1 MIIMTIRDLLNII
14 PVLKELLEKP
24 FKGAIA
30 FKLARLVRELD
41 KESSLFEFSRQKIA
55 EKYGLRDEN
64 NNLIVDEE
72 GNIKLQQDKIN
83 LCNEEMMNLLNTE
96 ITISADKIPMS
107 AFEDIEITP
116 TQAIIISFLIED

>member
-64 NNLIVDEE
+64 NNLITDEE

>member
-64 NNLIVDEE
+64 NNLITDEE

-96 ITISADKIPMS
+96 ITISADKIPIS

-116 TQAIIISFLIED
+116 AQAIIISSLIED

>member
-1 MIIMTIRDLLNII
+1 MIIMTIRDLLSII

-64 NNLIVDEE
+64 NNLIADEE

-116 TQAIIISFLIED
+116 TQAIIISSLIED

>member
-14 PVLKELLEKP
+14 PVLRELLEKP

-64 NNLIVDEE
+64 NNLITDEE

-96 ITISADKIPMS
+96 ISISADKIPIS

-116 TQAIIISFLIED
+116 AQAIIISSLIED

>member
-64 NNLIVDEE
+64 NNLITDEE

-96 ITISADKIPMS
+96 ITISADKIPIS
-107 AFEDIEITP
+107 AFEDIKITP
-116 TQAIIISFLIED
+116 AQAIIISSLIED

>member
-64 NNLIVDEE
+64 NNLIADEE

-116 TQAIIISFLIED
+116 AQAIIISSLIED